1 MNHGELT
8 NTLFSI
14 FGNRAASAQFARD
27 IENAE
32 ALANFR
38 EASAAKSRARQ
49 ALRNAI
55 DHDEVCGGSMIMDPD
70 DSTRFV
76 CDNCDHEI
84 HRGREDD
91 E

>member
-14 FGNRAASAQFARD
+14 FGNRAASAHLAND
-27 IENAE
+27 IANAE

-38 EASAAKSRARQ
+38 EVSAAKARTRQ
-49 ALRNAI
+49 TLRDAI
-55 DHDEVCGGSMIMDPD
+55 DHDEACGGNMIMDPD

-76 CDNCDHEI
+76 CDNCDYEV